1 MNKRLGLLAAFLSF
15 AFNFNVLADS
25 RDDFKLQVTDSL
37 NSNTVFNQVQVLDM
51 REDKDNIG
59 YLRLGAF
66 NKKNLQVPVG
76 GLEQMLQQFA
86 RSVAGLDAA
95 RGDKTLLIVVHNF
108 SMADRPI
115 EGEMGTFYGR
125 MDFYLGKEGQYRLA
139 EHVDSFFETTNAW
152 DVTNNVKRLVARKM
166 TDWLYHITNDAT
178 VPDNAPVLS
187 LEAIKAEIGAE
198 KDKYPVYKEE
208 PKTGVYYT
216 LEQFLNNAPATSEF
230 VEKKY
235 SMDGTNV
242 SYFYEKG
249 EGKKKGASLEKADCF
264 ALYNGKKWF
273 KKTSDGLLEMK
284 FRNGDFYFQEV
295 GYGIKRSDNAAV
307 MFGLIGALVESTSNR
322 KGNALY
328 RMRLDPLTGKGFCTE
343 RLR

>member
-1 MNKRLGLLAAFLSF
+1 MNKRFCLLIAFLSF
-15 AFNFNVLADS
+15 VWSASADS

-37 NSNTVFNQVQVLDM
+37 RSNAVFNRVQVLDM

-66 NKKNLQVPVG
+66 NKKNLQIPVG
-76 GLEQMLQQFA
+76 GLEQMLQQFTH
-86 RSVAGLDAA
+86 RVAGLDAA
-95 RGDKTLLIVVHNF
+95 KGDKTLLIVVRDF

-115 EGEMGTFYGR
+115 EGEMGTFYAR
-125 MDFYLGKEGQYRLA
+125 MDFYLGKEGQYNLA
-139 EHVDSFFETTNAW
+139 VHVDSFFETTNAW
-152 DVTNNVKRLVARKM
+152 DVTNNVKKLAARKM
-166 TDWLYHITNDAT
+166 TDWLYNMTNYT
-178 VPDNAPVLS
+178 TAPEAVS
-187 LEAIKAEIGAE
+187 VSNIDAIKAGISTE

-208 PKTGVYYT
+208 PKTGIYYT
-216 LEQFLNNAPATSEF
+216 LEQFLNNAPATPEF

-284 FRNGDFYFQEV
+284 LKNGDFYFPEV
-295 GYGIKRSDNAAV
+295 GYGIKRSDNAAI
-307 MFGLIGALVESTSNR
+307 MFGLVGALVESTNNR

-328 RMRLDPLTGKGFCTE
+328 RMRLDPQTGKGFCTE